1 MPPDDD
7 NVIPFP
13 GSGAQPQLGD
23 AVGPDRALTIVMAE
37 LRGWNDIVEHI
48 GEQRAQQSLSASID
62 RVLEVLGQ
70 RGATDITVEG
80 GAIQPTVTAAFEGP
94 TGPIRALDAA
104 VAIRRAVSRAQSPA
118 PPEHQFRVGTG
129 VDAGEVVASWTPDGV
144 PFDAVGT
151 IRMCAAKLK
160 DFAGPGQIFFSETV
174 HARTDHLATA
184 QPLGAVRVN
193 PHGETQDAYSLTDL
207 RSS

>member
-13 GSGAQPQLGD
+13 GTGAQPQLGD
-23 AVGPDRALTIVMAE
+23 AVGPERALTILMAE
-37 LRGWNDIVEHI
+37 LRGWIDIVEHI
-48 GEQRAQQSLSASID
+48 GESAAQRALSTAID
-62 RVLEVLGQ
+62 RILDVLGR
-70 RGATDITVEG
+70 RGAVDIIVEG
-80 GAIQPTVTAAFEGP
+80 GATQPTVSAAFEGP
-94 TGPIRALDAA
+94 NGPLKGLDAA

-129 VDAGEVVASWTPDGV
+129 VDSGEVVASRTPDGV

-160 DFAGPGQIFFSETV
+160 DFAGPGQIFLSEAV
-174 HARTDHLATA
+174 YARTDHLATA

-193 PHGETQDAYSLTDL
+193 PHGDTQDAYSLTDL
-207 RSS
+207 RTS

>member
-13 GSGAQPQLGD
+13 GAGAQPQLGD
-23 AVGPDRALTIVMAE
+23 AVEPERALTIVMAE
-37 LRGWNDIVEHI
+37 LRGWSDIVERI
-48 GEQRAQQSLSASID
+48 GEQPAQRSLASAID
-62 RVLEVLGQ
+62 RVLDVLGQ
-70 RGATDITVEG
+70 RGATNITVEG
-80 GAIQPTVTAAFEGP
+80 GANQPTVAAAFEGP
-94 TGPIRALDAA
+94 NGPIRGLDAA

-129 VDAGEVVASWTPDGV
+129 VDAGEVVASQTPDGV

-160 DFAGPGQIFFSETV
+160 DFAGPGQIFFSETIF
-174 HARTDHLATA
+174 ARTDHLATA
-184 QPLGAVRVN
+184 QSLGAVRVN

-207 RSS
+207 RTS